1 MKLQKLIIAILL
13 SLGIMFGTSC
23 IIIKPTAVHD
33 KGLHKGWH
41 KNKKNPHNPDYK
53 GNKNKNKENKKNKK

>member
-1 MKLQKLIIAILL
+1 MKLQKLITAILL

-33 KGLHKGWH
+33 KGHHKGWY